1 VSAPKGQ
8 LAEEVARL
16 RWFHTIDLGGGVVT
30 PGQDESPRKVRW
42 LSLPEDLR
50 GRSVLDVGAWDGFF
64 SFEAERRG
72 AERVVA
78 VDPAVWR
85 QPAWG
90 PDGWGTRAGFDLA
103 HRALGSRVEAVDV
116 DLLDL
121 SPERVGRFDLVLFLG
136 VLYHLPDPWPVLERV
151 ASVAS
156 GQLILETHVD
166 LLDVRRPA
174 VAYYPEADVGG
185 DESNWWGPNVVFLE
199 AKLRELG
206 FARTRVVHLDRLPYR
221 LLRAAYRRVRP
232 PAYRV
237 GQGRC
242 VVHAWR

>member
-1 VSAPKGQ
+1 MSSANRQ

-30 PGQDESPRKVRW
+30 PGHDDSSRKLRW

-50 GRSVLDVGAWDGFF
+50 GRTVLDVGAWDGFF

-72 AERVVA
+72 AARVVA
-78 VDPAVWR
+78 VDPAAWR
-85 QPAWG
+85 EPAWG

-103 HRALGSRVEAVDV
+103 HRTLGSRVEALDV
-116 DLLDL
+116 DLMDL
-121 SPERVGRFDLVLFLG
+121 SPERVGAFDLVLLLG
-136 VLYHLPDPWPVLERV
+136 VLYHLPDPWTVLERV
-151 ASVAS
+151 ASVA
-156 GQLILETHVD
+156 GEQLILETHVD

-174 VAYYPEADVGG
+174 VAYYPGTEVSG
-185 DESNWWGPNVVFLE
+185 DESNWWGPNVSFLVAMLE
-199 AKLRELG
+199 QLG
-206 FARTRVVHLDRLPYR
+206 FSRTLVVHRDRLPYR

-237 GQGRC
+237 AQGRC